1 MLDIPTFL
9 NVLGTVVVLMLP
21 VAAVLWAAWRTVA
34 DWMADPPVDSG
45 SVDEVDD
52 TPAGRHSPDQRRSRN
67 RRGGSGLTPFVST
80 VESLRPTPAKHGS
93 ILGGD
98 VSDPVS

>member
-67 RRGGSGLTPFVST
+67 RRGGVWTDAVRVNRREFTADSRQARVYSRG
-80 VESLRPTPAKHGS
+80 
-93 ILGGD
+93 
-98 VSDPVS
+98 